1 MIKVGTSALHQLFQN
16 SYLFE
21 KVIFSEKKIF
31 HTTYFSWIAT
41 FLKRPFFQKTL
52 PSTVVTFS
60 EELLSHKI
68 LFQKSCYFIAT
79 LLLYS
84 YTYYQLVIKWAQW
97 VTYTWTVG
105 FLLCVSITA
114 ESRIID
120 KTYLTNWLQKL
131 ATQIGYTNWLHKL
144 ATQRTLEL
152 LLFDKAIFSEPLHFK
167 DHYFFKT
174 VIYFPKTYLFR
185 RCCLLEQL
193 VFTC

>member
-1 MIKVGTSALHQLFQN
+1 MIKVGTSALHQLFHN

-31 HTTYFSWIAT
+31 HTTYFSWRAT
-41 FLKRPFFQKTL
+41 FLKRPLFQKTL

-79 LLLYS
+79 LFLYS

-120 KTYLTNWLQKL
+120 KTYLTNWLHKL
-131 ATQIGYTNWLHKL
+131 ATQICYINWLHKEL
-144 ATQRTLEL
+144 WNCYFLIKLFFQSLYILRTT
-152 LLFDKAIFSEPLHFK
+152 IFSK
-167 DHYFFKT
+167 
-174 VIYFPKTYLFR
+174 
-185 RCCLLEQL
+185 QL
-193 VFTC
+193 YISPRPTFSEDAVY